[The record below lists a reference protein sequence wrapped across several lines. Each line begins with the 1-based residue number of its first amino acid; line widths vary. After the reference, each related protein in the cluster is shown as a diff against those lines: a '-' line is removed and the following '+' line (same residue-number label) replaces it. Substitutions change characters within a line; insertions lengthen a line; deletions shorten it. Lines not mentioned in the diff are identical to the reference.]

1 MPKNFSSCLM
11 SQLGNQDIFGSLL
24 ATLCMRDV
32 LLRVQKIRS
41 VETMHESIQTFSV
54 TN

>member
-1 MPKNFSSCLM
+1 MLENFSSCSM

-24 ATLCMRDV
+24 AALCMRDV

-41 VETMHESIQTFSV
+41 AETMYEFIQTPSV